1 MTPHVDGGGEMKM
14 TDDQLAEMLRKV
26 VTEEVKRQLAFYER
40 QLGEIV
46 GICRRL
52 LDEEAGHRDRDHQAV
67 LTGLV
72 EIERLLGI
80 DPITSEVEKNQRQ
93 RRVRDRQVLVIG
105 LAEIQRLLGIAP
117 AASGVSPNYR
127 N

>member
-1 MTPHVDGGGEMKM
+1 M

-80 DPITSEVEKNQRQ
+80 DPITSEKNQGQ
-93 RRVRDRQVLVIG
+93 RRVWDRQVLLMG
-105 LAEIQRLLGIAP
+105 LAEIQRLFGIDP
-117 AASGVSPNYR
+117 AACGVSPNYR